1 MLCRGYRREMIAPT
15 EFLEI
20 FRENSHIRRNIRLL
34 I

>member
-15 EFLEI
+15 EFLGDIE
-20 FRENSHIRRNIRLL
+20 ENNHLHKNIRFM